1 MSFALPDTDTVYI
14 TGLPPDATES
24 SLAEY
29 FGSIGTIKLDK
40 KTKKLKIWLYRDK
53 STGNLKGDGTVSYED
68 PFSAASA
75 IEWFNGKEWRGK
87 STPCNY
93 VTVAM

>member
-14 TGLPPDATES
+14 TGLPPDTTES

-75 IEWFNGKEWRGK
+75 IEWFNNKEWKGQ
-87 STPCNY
+87 SSQLH
-93 VTVAM
+93 AMKV

>member
-14 TGLPPDATES
+14 QGLPPDANETT
-24 SLAEY
+24 LAEY
-29 FGSIGTIKLDK
+29 FGSIGIIKLDK

-53 STGNLKGDGTVSYED
+53 ATGQLKGDGTVSYED

-75 IEWFNGKEWRGK
+75 IEWFNNKEWRGASK
-87 STPCNY
+87 L
-93 VTVAM
+93 